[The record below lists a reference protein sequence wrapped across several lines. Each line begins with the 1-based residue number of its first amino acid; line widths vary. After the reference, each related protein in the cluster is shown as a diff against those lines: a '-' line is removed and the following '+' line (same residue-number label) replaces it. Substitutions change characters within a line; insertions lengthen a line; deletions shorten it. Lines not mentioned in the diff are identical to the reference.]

1 MSRIAQNRNIGQSRK
16 DWLAFVMEKNFVIVD
31 IVSDIVCPWCWL
43 GKQYFDAAVKASPD
57 IDVQINWRPF
67 MLDAGIPYE
76 GMPYQDYMKAKFG
89 TGRSDKFK
97 AMREHL
103 EAAAGDAG
111 IEFHFDDI
119 PMRPNTLKAHLLI
132 KWANGQGK
140 AHAASGVLFKAFFQ
154 DLKDVGDN
162 KTLAA
167 IADEVGMDGALVT
180 ELLEAGRDV
189 EKLKA
194 ELAYFQKLGVTSVP
208 TFIYNGTFAVS
219 GGQPP
224 EAHINALEKGSTTQA
239 KDIMTVLKP

>member
-1 MSRIAQNRNIGQSRK
+1 MSKKI
-16 DWLAFVMEKNFVIVD
+16 VTVD

-43 GKQYFDAAVKASPD
+43 GKQYFDKAVAASPD
-57 IDVQINWRPF
+57 TEVQINWRPF
-67 MLDAGIPYE
+67 MLDAGIPEE
-76 GMPYQDYMKAKFG
+76 GMPYPDYMKAKFG
-89 TGRSDKFK
+89 PKNGDGRSDKFK

-103 EAAAGDAG
+103 ETAAGAAG

-132 KWANGQGK
+132 KWAAGQGK
-140 AHAASGVLFKAFFQ
+140 AHAASGALFQAFFK

-162 KTLAA
+162 NVLAA
-167 IADEVGMDGALVT
+167 IADDISMDGKLVT
-180 ELLEAGRDV
+180 ELLETGRDV
-189 EKLKA
+189 DKIKA

-224 EAHINALEKGSTTQA
+224 EAHEQALKKASTTPA
-239 KDIMTVLKP
+239 KDIMTVLNS

>member
-1 MSRIAQNRNIGQSRK
+1 MNQK
-16 DWLAFVMEKNFVIVD
+16 TVIVD

-43 GKQYFDAAVKASPD
+43 GKQYFDKAVAATPD

-67 MLDAGIPYE
+67 MLDAGIPKD
-76 GMPYQDYMKAKFG
+76 GMPYPNYMKAKFG

-97 AMREHL
+97 AMRKHL

-132 KWANGQGK
+132 KWASGQGK
-140 AHAASGVLFKAFFQ
+140 AHAASGALFKAAFQ

-162 KTLAA
+162 KILAA
-167 IADEVGMDGALVT
+167 TADEIGMDGKLVT
-180 ELLEAGRDV
+180 ELLETGRDV
-189 EKLKA
+189 DKIKT

-224 EAHINALEKGSTTQA
+224 EAHINALEKASTIEA
-239 KDIMTVLKP
+239 KDIMTVLNS

>member
-1 MSRIAQNRNIGQSRK
+1 MSK
-16 DWLAFVMEKNFVIVD
+16 KTVIVD

-43 GKQYFDAAVKASPD
+43 GKQYFDKAVAAAHE

-67 MLDAGIPYE
+67 MLDAGIPE
-76 GMPYQDYMKAKFG
+76 QGMPYSDYMKAKFG
-89 TGRSDKFK
+89 PKNGDGRSDKFK

-103 EAAAGDAG
+103 ESAAGDAG

-132 KWANGQGK
+132 KWASNNGDGQGK
-140 AHAASGVLFKAFFQ
+140 AHAASGALFKAFFK

-162 KTLAA
+162 TVLAG
-167 IADEVGMDGALVT
+167 IADEIGMDGKLVT
-180 ELLEAGRDV
+180 ELLETGRDV
-189 EKLKA
+189 DKIKA
-194 ELAYFQKLGVTSVP
+194 ELSYFQQLSVTSVP

-224 EAHINALEKGSTTQA
+224 EAHEQALQKASTIPA
-239 KDIMTVLKP
+239 KNIMAVLNS

>member
-1 MSRIAQNRNIGQSRK
+1 MSPTI
-16 DWLAFVMEKNFVIVD
+16 VTVD

-43 GKQYFDAAVKASPD
+43 GKQYFDAAVIASPD
-57 IDVQINWRPF
+57 IDVQVNWRPY
-67 MLDAGIPYE
+67 MLDAGIPE
-76 GMPYQDYMKAKFG
+76 SGIPYPEYMKAKFG

-132 KWANGQGK
+132 KWAAKNGDGQSK
-140 AHAASGVLFKAFFQ
+140 AHAASGALFKAFFQ
-154 DLKDVGDN
+154 DLRDVGDN
-162 KTLAA
+162 KVLAEL
-167 IADEVGMDGALVT
+167 ADDIGMDGKLVT

-189 EKLKA
+189 DKLKA

-219 GGQPP
+219 GGQPA
-224 EAHINALEKGSTTQA
+224 EAHINALEKSSTIAA
-239 KDIMTVLKP
+239 KDIMTVLNS

>member
-1 MSRIAQNRNIGQSRK
+1 MN
-16 DWLAFVMEKNFVIVD
+16 EKTVIVD
-31 IVSDIVCPWCWL
+31 IISDIVCPWCWL
-43 GKQYFDAAVKASPD
+43 GKQYFDQAVAATPG

-67 MLDAGIPYE
+67 MLDADIPAE
-76 GMPYQDYMKAKFG
+76 GMPYSDYMKAKFG

-111 IEFHFDDI
+111 IAFHFDDI

-132 KWANGQGK
+132 KWASKNGDGQGK
-140 AHAASGVLFKAFFQ
+140 AHAASGALFKAFFQ

-162 KTLAA
+162 TVLAG
-167 IADEVGMDGALVT
+167 IADEIGMDGKLVT
-180 ELLEAGRDV
+180 ELLETGRDV
-189 EKLKA
+189 DKIKA
-194 ELAYFQKLGVTSVP
+194 ELSYFQKLGVTSVP

-224 EAHINALEKGSTTQA
+224 EAHEQALQKASTIPA
-239 KDIMTVLKP
+239 KDIMTMLNS